1 MDLSVLSEMMS
12 PTAAGRMLVET
23 ASRVLAARLLLA
35 HWDAGAVRLPIEAR
49 HQLDDRRL
57 ERILEYVGDHLCD
70 DISVADLANITC
82 LSIFHF
88 TRAFSSA
95 IGMPPHR

>member
-1 MDLSVLSEMMS
+1 M
-12 PTAAGRMLVET
+12 P
-23 ASRVLAARLLLA
+23 
-35 HWDAGAVRLPIEAR
+35 
-49 HQLDDRRL
+49 
-57 ERILEYVGDHLCD
+57 RILEYVGDHLCD

>member
-1 MDLSVLSEMMS
+1 LTSQIDLSVLSEMMS

-23 ASRVLAARLLLA
+23 PSRVLAARLLLA

-57 ERILEYVGDHLCD
+57 ERILDMSGIIFVMILVSL
-70 DISVADLANITC
+70 ISPTSRVSA
-82 LSIFHF
+82 SF
-88 TRAFSSA
+88 TSPARFL
-95 IGMPPHR
+95 RQ